1 MQTKLNYVFL
11 HNHISAKLHFCCCLP
26 NYTAIFN
33 WRRFESL
40 VSLNP
45 KLMGHLRS
53 W

>member
-11 HNHISAKLHFCCCLP
+11 HNHISAKLYFCCRLP
-26 NYTAIFN
+26 NYTAIVN
-33 WRRFESL
+33 WRMFESS